1 MFSVPLVGSI
11 SLEVPANYIITVA
24 VVIPMKTVM
33 ERPIR
38 AVDQRSLQRTTVIL
52 AVLQQEAV
60 SWILF
65 SAVVPVV
72 SRKIIVRRNVI
83 MHGLGCSK

>member
-1 MFSVPLVGSI
+1 MFSVPLVARQYEFGGTSK
-11 SLEVPANYIITVA
+11 LYYTC

-38 AVDQRSLQRTTVIL
+38 EVDQRSLQRTTVIL
-52 AVLQQEAV
+52 AVLEQEAV

-65 SAVVPVV
+65 STVVPVV
-72 SRKIIVRRNVI
+72 SRIIIVRRNVI
-83 MHGLGCSK
+83 MHGLGCSE